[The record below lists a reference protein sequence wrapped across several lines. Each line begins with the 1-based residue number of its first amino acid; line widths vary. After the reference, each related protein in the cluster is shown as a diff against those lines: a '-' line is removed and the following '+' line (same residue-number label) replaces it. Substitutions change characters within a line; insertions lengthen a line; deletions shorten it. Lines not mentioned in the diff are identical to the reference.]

1 MRTGSARCDLFLF
14 LFIGKFKEWGL
25 CTMID
30 RYTSKEMGSIWTLEN
45 EFRTMLKVEI
55 TACEAMNK
63 MGQVPDDALH
73 DIQTKADFRLE
84 RIHEIEAV
92 TNHDIIAF
100 LTNVAEYVGP
110 ASKYIH
116 KGLTSSDVK
125 DTAMGIMM
133 AQSADILLD
142 LLEKFH
148 AVLKRRAGEFKHT
161 VMIGRTHGIHAEPM
175 TFGMKFL
182 LWSAEIERDMERLE
196 EARETVAVGKLSGAV
211 GTYSNIDPFVEQ
223 YVCEKLEIKPVKLAT
238 QVVQRDRHAY
248 FLSTLAIIGCSLDK
262 MATEIRNLQRTDIR
276 EAEEYFA
283 PGQKGSSAMPHKRN
297 PITCE
302 KVSGM
307 ARLLRGYAVAG
318 LEDVALWHERD
329 ISHSSVERVILPDAT
344 IALDHMLRKFTNII
358 DKLLVYPDAMIA
370 NMNKTG
376 GLIFS
381 QNLLIALVN
390 KGVLREDAYKWV
402 QRNAMARWLKG
413 ADFRTNVE
421 MDEDVKKYLTKE
433 EVDAC
438 FDPQPMLR
446 HVDEIFARF
455 GL

>member
-1 MRTGSARCDLFLF
+1 
-14 LFIGKFKEWGL
+14 
-25 CTMID
+25 MIE
-30 RYTSKEMGSIWTLEN
+30 RYTSKEMGAIWTLEN

-63 MGQVPDDALH
+63 LGQVPDDALH

-133 AQSADILLD
+133 RQSADILLD

-148 AVLKRRAGEFKHT
+148 AVLKRRAAEFKHT

-182 LWSAEIERDMERLE
+182 LWMAETERNIERLKQ
-196 EARETVAVGKLSGAV
+196 AREFVAVGKLSGAV
-211 GTYSNIDPFVEQ
+211 GTYSNIDPFVEK
-223 YVCEKLEIKPVKLAT
+223 YVCEKLGLKPVRLAT
-238 QVVQRDRHAY
+238 QVIQRDRHAD
-248 FLSTLAIIGCSLDK
+248 FVTTIAIIGSSLEK

-302 KVSGM
+302 KISGM
-307 ARLLRGYAVAG
+307 ARLLRGYAVAS
-318 LEDVALWHERD
+318 LEDVTLWHERD

-381 QNLLIALVN
+381 QNILIALVN

-438 FDPQPMLR
+438 FNPMSMLK

>member
-1 MRTGSARCDLFLF
+1 
-14 LFIGKFKEWGL
+14 
-25 CTMID
+25 MIE
-30 RYTSKEMGSIWTLEN
+30 RYTHPEMGNIWTLEN

-55 TACEAMNK
+55 LACEAMNK
-63 MGQVPDDALH
+63 LGVVPDDALK
-73 DIQTKADFRLE
+73 DIQNKADFRLD
-84 RIHEIEAV
+84 RIKEIEAV
-92 TNHDIIAF
+92 TNHDVIAF
-100 LTNVAEYVGP
+100 LTNVAEYVGD

-125 DTAMGIMM
+125 DTALCYMTV
-133 AQSADILLD
+133 QSADVLLKN
-142 LLEKFH
+142 LHKFH
-148 AVLKRRAGEFKHT
+148 EVLLRRAAEFKNT

-182 LWSAEIERDMERLE
+182 LWTAETERNIARLE
-196 EARETVAVGKLSGAV
+196 QAREFMAVGKMSGAV
-211 GTYSNIDPFVEQ
+211 GTYSNIDPFVEK
-223 YVCEKLEIKPVKLAT
+223 YVCEKLGLKPVRLAT
-238 QVVQRDRHAY
+238 QVIQRDRHAH
-248 FLSTLAIIGCSLDK
+248 FLTTLAVIGSSLDK

-307 ARLLRGYAVAG
+307 ARLLHGYAIAA
-318 LEDVALWHERD
+318 LEDVTLWHERD

-358 DKLLVYPDAMIA
+358 DKLLVYPDAMIK

-376 GLIFS
+376 GLIYS
-381 QNLLIALVN
+381 QNLLIALVT

-402 QRNAMARWLKG
+402 QRNAMARWLEG
-413 ADFRTNVE
+413 ADFKTNVE
-421 MDEDVKKYLTKE
+421 ADPDIKKYLTNE
-433 EVDAC
+433 EIEHC
-438 FDPQPMLR
+438 FDPKPMLR
-446 HVDEIFARF
+446 NVDLIFSRF